1 MTPFRIAALAA
12 LAAATLVAASP
23 ANALTVSECSA
34 KYQAAQKAGTLKGM
48 NWQAFRKA
56 ECGTSAAA
64 APIAATP
71 DDASEPTPATTEMAA
86 EPEAPTMTAPKSVV
100 FPKAVD
106 KKYSSESPG
115 KARMHTCLDQYRASK
130 AADKLGGLKWIQKG
144 GGYYS
149 LCNTKL
155 KA

>member
-1 MTPFRIAALAA
+1 MIPFRIAALAA
-12 LAAATLVAASP
+12 LAAVTIVAASP
-23 ANALTVSECSA
+23 ASALTMSECSA
-34 KYQAAQKAGTLKGM
+34 KYQTAQKGGTLKGM

-56 ECGTSAAA
+56 ECGTDAVAT
-64 APIAATP
+64 PVAATP
-71 DDASEPTPATTEMAA
+71 DDASEPTPATTEMAP
-86 EPEAPTMTAPKSVV
+86 EPEATKMTAPKSVV

-115 KARMHTCLDQYRASK
+115 KARMHTCLDQYKASK

-149 LCNTKL
+149 ICNTKL